1 MPMRTDRTKRG
12 RIRPSRSELDWFG
25 EDPWGEQDEAMFTDA
40 DEAWDLEA
48 FGSVEAD
55 VADLALSADD
65 EEEEEDDG
73 YGDWGPVRRR
83 RTRNSE

>member
-1 MPMRTDRTKRG
+1 MRTDRTKRG
-12 RIRPSRSELDWFG
+12 RIRPSRGELDWFG
-25 EDPWGEQDEAMFTDA
+25 EDPWGEPDEAMFADA

-83 RTRNSE
+83 QTRNSE